1 MDISDI
7 FGQGL
12 DAYGANIPRDDCPY
26 PAESDEREIWLDGW
40 DEAKSIFEGE
50 EWRDN
55 V

>member
-26 PAESDEREIWLDGW
+26 PAESDEWEICLDGMGR
-40 DEAKSIFEGE
+40 SE
-50 EWRDN
+50 EHF
-55 V
+55 